1 MERESR
7 AVSTVVS
14 FFLKVRLS
22 QYLESSQE
30 NLTLFQRRDWSD
42 LKYLFFIFSKPTNTD
57 LVIVYVFLDVILLN
71 YVLVIFSSGNSFSD

>member
-14 FFLKVRLS
+14 FFLKGRLS

-30 NLTLFQRRDWSD
+30 NLTLFQRRDWFN